1 MQRLQTIARSYG
13 TRIAAFAI
21 AILLFI
27 GLALGGVGWYY
38 SVQIKSAALVV
49 DHNEDILD
57 LVVAAVD
64 RNRVRLQTTL
74 DSEEDG
80 DWQADGVFGLDR
92 GDSYDRVGAVVDISD
107 ESVIREYTPL
117 TGGLRIG
124 DKVRLDSYV
133 FAVDPLQAHGIPFQE
148 VTFSS
153 PLGEFGAWSVEG
165 SGDVWAI
172 FVHGKGAS
180 RREALRVLPVLVE
193 MGMPALVIDYRND
206 KGAPPN
212 PDRFY
217 RYGLTEWKELEG
229 AAQYAMREGAEGLI
243 LIGYSMGGAIVTSFM
258 YESSLAESVRGLVLD
273 SPMLD
278 FGATV
283 DHGASQ
289 RSIPLV
295 GLPLPGI
302 LTSVAKRLSSIRYD
316 VDFEGSNYLTR
327 TDQLKVPIL
336 LFQGDGDKTVPPS
349 SSDALFEARP
359 DLVRYVTSTGVG
371 HVRSWNAGQTEYQA
385 AVKEFLA
392 EVGR

>member
-21 AILLFI
+21 AVLLFI

-38 SVQIKSAALVV
+38 SDQIKSGALVV
-49 DHNEDILD
+49 DHSVDILD

-64 RNRVRLQTTL
+64 RDRVRLQTTL
-74 DSEEDG
+74 DSEDDG

-92 GDSYDRVGAVVDISD
+92 GDSYDRVGAIVDLNE

-124 DKVRLDSYV
+124 DKARLDSYV

-148 VTFSS
+148 VSFSS

-193 MGMPALVIDYRND
+193 MAMPALVIDYRND

-212 PDRFY
+212 PDGFY
-217 RYGLTEWKELEG
+217 RYGLTEWNEMEG
-229 AAQYAMREGAEGLI
+229 AAQYALREGAEGLV

-289 RSIPLV
+289 RRIPLV

-327 TDQLKVPIL
+327 TNQLKVPIL

-371 HVRSWNAGQTEYQA
+371 HVRSWNAGQTEYQT